1 MIITHV
7 SVDGFRNLSGV
18 SVEPSAG
25 FNVISGKN
33 AQGKTNFLEAMW
45 ILSGCRSF
53 RGSKERDYLKIGGES
68 MRSEMVIKDSRRE
81 QTISYSMSRN
91 SPDVRSIEINGVG
104 YRGTRPLF
112 GVFRCVSFT
121 PEDKEIVR
129 GSPEK
134 RRAFM
139 DMGASQLDPAM
150 VPLINRFNAVMS
162 QRNALLKKIMRG
174 QANSSQL
181 DVWDRQTAQLGAKLS
196 FMRHAYICA
205 TGNICS
211 QLYGAI
217 SGGSEELELT
227 YRSNV
232 FSEGDLENTFSPQAC
247 ELYYKKL
254 TDSRERDLISG
265 TTSAGAGRDEMT
277 VKIDGMSARE
287 YGSQGQIKSTA
298 LVMKLAQ
305 AQVFMRKCSEPPV
318 IFLDDVMG
326 ELDGDRQRSVF
337 EIIRDMQ
344 VFVTV
349 PNADAVI
356 PEMKGRLFTAE
367 GGEIYEQD
375 PVSPHRE

>member
-1 MIITHV
+1 M

-18 SVEPSAG
+18 SVNPSAG

-68 MRSEMVIKDSRRE
+68 MRSEMTVKDSRRE
-81 QTISYSMSRN
+81 QTISYSMSRS

-104 YRGTRPLF
+104 YGGTRPLF
-112 GVFRCVSFT
+112 GVFKCISFT
-121 PEDKEIVR
+121 PEDKEIVK
-129 GSPEK
+129 GPPEK

-139 DMGASQLDPAM
+139 DMGASQLDPSM
-150 VPLINRFNAVMS
+150 VMMINRFNAVMS

-174 QANSSQL
+174 QADSSQL
-181 DVWDRQTAQLGAKLS
+181 DVWDRQTARLGAKLS
-196 FMRHAYICA
+196 FMRHAYVSA
-205 TGNICS
+205 AGNICS
-211 QLYGAI
+211 ELYGAI
-217 SGGSEELELT
+217 SGGSENLELS

-232 FSEGDLENTFSPQAC
+232 FSEGDFENAFGPQAC

-265 TTSAGAGRDEMT
+265 TTSAGAGRDEIL

-305 AQVFMRKCSEPPV
+305 AQAFMRKCSEPPV

-367 GGEIYEQD
+367 GGRIYEQNS
-375 PVSPHRE
+375 VSPHRE